1 MTDKDNSQTGEYSYT
16 YSYSYSKVGGE
27 KNVEVH
33 TGGSSAATAGE
44 AAVDSTGKTTA
55 GESSSGK
62 SATGKTTTIK
72 STTGK
77 TTTRSRST
85 TTSSRSSTSPRSKN
99 DNSGPDVGYWIMTA
113 IFFVTGLWPVGLI
126 MLISK
131 LSDPKRRKTAR
142 QDRIHHDQE
151 GQCRHPEGHPDAPI
165 FRQEHQMDEDRRYS
179 ADHRG
184 RRGVLQRRG
193 G

>member
-16 YSYSYSKVGGE
+16 YSYSYSKEGGE

-33 TGGSSAATAGE
+33 TGGSSAVTAGE

-113 IFFVTGLWPVGLI
+113 IFSSP
-126 MLISK
+126 
-131 LSDPKRRKTAR
+131 A
-142 QDRIHHDQE
+142 
-151 GQCRHPEGHPDAPI
+151 C
-165 FRQEHQMDEDRRYS
+165 
-179 ADHRG
+179 G
-184 RRGVLQRRG
+184 RWV
-193 G
+193 

>member
-16 YSYSYSKVGGE
+16 YSYSYSKEGGE

-33 TGGSSAATAGE
+33 TGGFSAATAGE
-44 AAVDSTGKTTA
+44 AAVDSAGKTTA

-85 TTSSRSSTSPRSKN
+85 TTSSRSSTSSRSKN

-113 IFFVTGLWPVGLI
+113 IFFRHRLVAGGFDHADFQAVG
-126 MLISK
+126 
-131 LSDPKRRKTAR
+131 PQT
-142 QDRIHHDQE
+142 
-151 GQCRHPEGHPDAPI
+151 PEIRVGH
-165 FRQEHQMDEDRRYS
+165 
-179 ADHRG
+179 G
-184 RRGVLQRRG
+184 
-193 G
+193 

>member
-16 YSYSYSKVGGE
+16 YSYSYSKEGGE

-44 AAVDSTGKTTA
+44 AAADSTGKTTA
-55 GESSSGK
+55 DESSSGK

-85 TTSSRSSTSPRSKN
+85 TTSSRSSTSSRSKN
-99 DNSGPDVGYWIMTA
+99 DNSGIRSGLLDHDRYLFLHRPVAGGPDHADFQAVGPQA
-113 IFFVTGLWPVGLI
+113 AKGC
-126 MLISK
+126 
-131 LSDPKRRKTAR
+131 R

-165 FRQEHQMDEDRRYS
+165 FRQERQD
-179 ADHRG
+179 G
-184 RRGVLQRRG
+184 
-193 G
+193 

>member
-16 YSYSYSKVGGE
+16 YSYSYSKEGGE

-33 TGGSSAATAGE
+33 TGGSSAAAAGE
-44 AAVDSTGKTTA
+44 AAADSTGRTTA

-85 TTSSRSSTSPRSKN
+85 TTSSRSSTSSRSKN

-131 LSDPKRRKTAR
+131 LSDPE
-142 QDRIHHDQE
+142 D
-151 GQCRHPEGHPDAPI
+151 QCRHPEGHPDAPI
-165 FRQEHQMDEDRRYS
+165 FRQERQMDEDRRYS

>member
-16 YSYSYSKVGGE
+16 YSYSYSKEGGE

-33 TGGSSAATAGE
+33 TGGFSAATAGE

-85 TTSSRSSTSPRSKN
+85 TTSSRSSTSSRSKN

-113 IFFVTGLWPVGLI
+113 IFFATGLWPVGLI

-131 LSDPKRRKTAR
+131 LSDPQAAKDCR

-165 FRQEHQMDEDRRYS
+165 FRQERQMDEDRRYS

-184 RRGVLQRRG
+184 CRGVLQRRG

>member
-16 YSYSYSKVGGE
+16 YSYSYSKEGGE

-33 TGGSSAATAGE
+33 TGGFSAATAGE
-44 AAVDSTGKTTA
+44 AAVDSAGKTTA

-85 TTSSRSSTSPRSKN
+85 TTSSRSSTSSRSKN

-113 IFFVTGLWPVGLI
+113 IFFATGLWPVGLN

-131 LSDPKRRKTAR
+131 LSDPKT
-142 QDRIHHDQE
+142 
-151 GQCRHPEGHPDAPI
+151 PEIRVGH
-165 FRQEHQMDEDRRYS
+165 
-179 ADHRG
+179 G
-184 RRGVLQRRG
+184 
-193 G
+193 